1 MATSI
6 VLPERFP
13 LTPGCRPPPG
23 PLRGLL
29 CREAVLMATR
39 PLRLAETR
47 LEKLK
52 SQTAMGK
59 LSVSRQ
65 SLPGAHCRCQRKY
78 AAAQRQEDK
87 RQHVNW
93 IIESLQVWRTP
104 TEVFH

>member
-59 LSVSRQ
+59 LSVSR
-65 SLPGAHCRCQRKY
+65 HC
-78 AAAQRQEDK
+78 QE
-87 RQHVNW
+87 RALGTALSV
-93 IIESLQVWRTP
+93 P
-104 TEVFH
+104 TQICGRSAPRG

>member
-65 SLPGAHCRCQRKY
+65 SLPGARSRHSTVGANANMRPLS
-78 AAAQRQEDK
+78 AK
-87 RQHVNW
+87 RIKGNT
-93 IIESLQVWRTP
+93 STGL
-104 TEVFH
+104 